1 MVKIRLRRVGAKKQP
16 SYRIVVADSRAPRDG
31 RFIENIG
38 HYDPR
43 TDPPTVSVKQDR
55 ALYWLS
61 VGAQPTDA
69 VQRFF
74 KKLELPDKVKQV
86 HGGAKIADLVET
98 APAAEPAAEPVA
110 EAKPARAAAKA
121 KVAEAV
127 SEVKEVVE
135 EVEEVPVAA
144 VEVVKETSAEV
155 AETVADKVVEAEIAV
170 LELSTR
176 VAKALEAAEIKT
188 VAQLRAIQAKGEDA
202 LVAIAGIGQKAA
214 EEIAE
219 RLAAYDGE
227 AG

>member
-16 SYRIVVADSRAPRDG
+16 SYRIVVADSRSPRDG

-43 TDPPTVSVKQDR
+43 TDPPTVSIKQDR

-61 VGAQPTDA
+61 VGAQPTES

-86 HGGAKIADLVET
+86 HKGAKIADLVEM
-98 APAAEPAAEPVA
+98 APAAEPVA
-110 EAKPARAAAKA
+110 AAKPARAAAKA

-127 SEVKEVVE
+127 VEVKEAVE
-135 EVEEVPVAA
+135 AVGEVAEAA
-144 VEVVKETSAEV
+144 VEVVKETAADV
-155 AETVADKVVEAEIAV
+155 AEAVADKTVDVEIAA

-202 LVAIAGIGQKAA
+202 LVAISGIGQKAA

-219 RLAAYDGE
+219 RLAAHDGE